1 MKTLIK
7 LFFIILVTSF
17 IFISCRESIID
28 PDKNQIE
35 EQKPFVLSLKEIKYP
50 TEKELLKQ
58 SYTYEIKWE
67 ITPNL
72 DFVKIDLLKK
82 FKKVETIS
90 YSTENDG
97 IYRWNIPGNLQGSHH
112 YRIRIAIPN
121 NDYISTQSAEFE
133 IPPLPQT
140 SENID
145 ISN

>member
-67 ITPNL
+67 ITPKL

-82 FKKVETIS
+82 FNKVETITNF
-90 YSTENDG
+90 TENDG
-97 IYRWNIPGNLQGSHH
+97 SFSWTISENLPGSHH
-112 YRIRIAIPN
+112 YRIRISLPN
-121 NDYISTQSAEFE
+121 NEFIETQSAEFE
-133 IPPLPQT
+133 IPPLP
-140 SENID
+140 SLENID
-145 ISN
+145 ISY